1 MTLSS
6 QSAIEF
12 ERKTLEK
19 LRDQYEAKG
28 FKFVMYPG
36 KELTPPFLGSY
47 QPDAIA
53 SKDDAQIA
61 IEVKQQYSPAAE
73 RSLSQIRKLFDGHP
87 EWEFVISYGGNDPQ
101 ATVVM
106 PQASQALIA
115 KRLLEVEALS
125 EQGNHR
131 AAFVLGWAL
140 LEAALHR
147 LQGEEGKRPRAPGTV
162 VETLAT
168 LGYVTPETERRLRPL
183 IAVRNRIVHGDL
195 EIEPIG
201 DDVSV
206 ILDAVK
212 QALAED

>member
-12 ERKTLEK
+12 ERKALEK

-28 FKFVMYPG
+28 FEFVMHPG

-53 SKDDAQIA
+53 LKDNCKIA
-61 IEVKQQYSPAAE
+61 IEVKQQYSPSAE
-73 RSLSQIRKLFDGHP
+73 RSLSQIRKLFEAHP

-101 ATVVM
+101 TTVVM
-106 PQASQALIA
+106 PQASPALIA
-115 KRLLEVEALS
+115 QRLLEVKALS

-140 LEAALHR
+140 LEASLHR
-147 LQGEEGKRPRAPGTV
+147 LQGEEGKRPRSPGTV
-162 VETLAT
+162 VETLAS
-168 LGYVTPETERRLRPL
+168 LGYLTPKTERQLRPL
-183 IAVRNRIVHGDL
+183 IALRNRIVHGDL
-195 EIEPIG
+195 EIEPTG
-201 DDVSV
+201 DDVSA
-206 ILDAVK
+206 ILDALR
-212 QALAED
+212 QALADE

>member
-6 QSAIEF
+6 QSATEF
-12 ERKTLEK
+12 ERKALEK

-28 FKFVMYPG
+28 FEFVMRPG

-53 SKDDAQIA
+53 SKDNSKIA

-73 RSLSQIRKLFDGHP
+73 RSLSQIRKLFEGHP

-115 KRLLEVEALS
+115 RRLLEVEALS
-125 EQGNHR
+125 EQGNYR

-140 LEAALHR
+140 LEASLHR

-162 VETLAT
+162 VETLAS

-183 IAVRNRIVHGDL
+183 IALRNRIVHGDL
-195 EIEPIG
+195 EIEPTG
-201 DDVSV
+201 DDVSA
-206 ILDAVK
+206 ILDALG
-212 QALAED
+212 QALADE